1 MFENNAKNNAKTVQV
16 LVLLFAELAL
26 FSYTVFCYIKTINVF
41 FQLFI
46 YLFPFISFYEGLYFF
61 DKEFNYAQL
70 LKLFGFILIGNYG
83 EYSLIFSF
91 TFFVW
96 LWTVYKNVSAWA
108 LDYERS
114 FEYNNIKTRIALYVN
129 FVLNLFALL
138 SVIIFLKGC
147 ILDKAILFVSTFIL
161 LIIFLCQE
169 TLYRPLKN
177 KNQSY
182 EFLIYKSSVSLKYR
196 IATRYIHDLEWFIPP
211 LFGFLFLQHD
221 KLSSIVIGCCFL
233 IYSFCTIR
241 KNVKMLGKDIL
252 QEYAKVFLLIILV
265 LSFFAISHIKLP
277 NMESMTNIAPLIV
290 TFISTDLIFN
300 FTAMFILLQENYG
313 KYNSVFLLRY
323 VIGLETIIAVTV
335 VPGIMIVLFCLSIIP
350 VGYYL
355 LYSAFC
361 VAYCLASSIY
371 LLYKLKRVL
380 NDMYLLAVLMARTS
394 KDMFYYYKTNQLS
407 PNENYID
414 CVLRIITNSVAKKE
428 YDILPS
434 ILQAVLL
441 WLDENRD
448 RIEGNKGNNRFYHF
462 MNVIVD
468 SLIATNSPIIVNQY
482 AEQIYGLFDKD
493 LRKSPFQDKEI
504 DCIKTLKELHIFY
517 YSLYRLIKH
526 YIRIND
532 KDYDDVLLNLYKVYT
547 CNIKFN
553 FLQLEVS
560 ERKGVAI
567 LESEDYQNFE
577 FYYLEFYKKIIDEAI
592 ENQNLIFLKRLYL
605 FSSFYQLGDE
615 QELNNNHLKILH
627 VLTYLYSKVIK
638 QCNYEKDVLRRVLS
652 EYKLLLH
659 YLSHLKIESTL
670 AELMGN
676 VVYNSI
682 QSIYVNLLKTKCQ
695 ITIDD
700 FELLYEIYYDFD
712 KKKMQDVRYLNLFL
726 FVIVSYFE
734 YANIEK
740 EKFNINQIWE
750 KIEHL
755 GDLFSKQGKI
765 EFLNILNGK
774 KNSLGSKYPEIKK
787 NYDEYRFASEKE
799 IEAFQIAMKKYM
811 RVKNEKY

>member
-1 MFENNAKNNAKTVQV
+1 MYEYTSEVKLKQVQIILFE
-16 LVLLFAELAL
+16 LAELAL
-26 FSYTVFCYIKTINVF
+26 FSYTVFTNIKAINTS
-41 FQLFI
+41 FQLFV
-46 YLFPFISFYEGLYFF
+46 YLFPFIIFYEGLYFF
-61 DKEFNYAQL
+61 DKELNYAQL

-83 EYSLIFSF
+83 KYSLIFSF

-108 LDYERS
+108 LEYERS
-114 FEYNNIKTRIALYVN
+114 FEENNRETRIALYVN

-138 SVIIFLKGC
+138 SVTIFLKGC

-177 KNQSY
+177 KNESY
-182 EFLIYKSSVSLKYR
+182 EFLIYKSSTSLKYR

-221 KLSSIVIGCCFL
+221 KLSLIVTSCYFL

-241 KNVKMLGKDIL
+241 KNVKGLGKDIL
-252 QEYAKVFLLIILV
+252 KEYAKVFLLIILV
-265 LSFFAISHIKLP
+265 LSFFAISHIKLV

-300 FTAMFILLQENYG
+300 FTAMFILLQESYG

-323 VIGLETIIAVTV
+323 VIGLETIIAVTI
-335 VPGIMIVLFCLSIIP
+335 VPGILIVLFCLSIIP
-350 VGYYL
+350 AVYYL

-361 VAYCLASSIY
+361 VAYCLACSIY

-380 NDMYLLAVLMARTS
+380 NDMYLLAVIMARTS

-504 DCIKTLKELHIFY
+504 DYIKTLKDLHIFY

-526 YIRIND
+526 YVRAKN
-532 KDYDDVLLNLYKVYT
+532 KDFDDVLFNLYKVYT
-547 CNIKFN
+547 YNIKFN
-553 FLQLEVS
+553 FMQLEVS

-567 LESEDYQNFE
+567 LESEGYQNFE
-577 FYYLEFYKKIIDEAI
+577 FYYLEFFKKIIDEAI
-592 ENQNLIFLKRLYL
+592 ESQNLIFLKRLYL

-627 VLTYLYSKVIK
+627 VLTYLYSNVIK
-638 QCNYEKDVLRRVLS
+638 KCNYEKEVLHSVLS
-652 EYKLLLH
+652 EYKSMLY
-659 YLSHLKIESTL
+659 YLSYLKLDSTL

-676 VVYNSI
+676 VIYNSV
-682 QSIYVNLLKTKCQ
+682 QAIYVNLLQTKSQ
-695 ITIDD
+695 ITIYDL
-700 FELLYEIYYDFD
+700 ELLYETYYDFG
-712 KKKMQDVRYLNLFL
+712 KKKMQDARYLNLLL
-726 FVIVSYFE
+726 FVIASYFE
-734 YANIEK
+734 YASIEE
-740 EKFNINQIWE
+740 EKFNINLIWE
-750 KIEHL
+750 KVEHL
-755 GDLFSKQGKI
+755 GDLFSKQGKLD
-765 EFLNILNGK
+765 FLNILNEK
-774 KNSLGSKYPEIKK
+774 KVEFEKKYPVIKN
-787 NYDEYRFASEKE
+787 NYDEYRVASKKE
-799 IEAFQIAMKKYM
+799 IEAFQIAMKKYEC
-811 RVKNEKY
+811 KK

>member
-1 MFENNAKNNAKTVQV
+1 MFENIAKNNAKTILP

-26 FSYTVFCYIKTINVF
+26 FSYTVFCNIETINVF
-41 FQLFI
+41 FQLFV
-46 YLFPFISFYEGLYFF
+46 YLFPFIIFYEGLYFF
-61 DKEFNYAQL
+61 DKELNYAQL
-70 LKLFGFILIGNYG
+70 LKVFGFILIGHYG
-83 EYSLIFSF
+83 KYSLIISF

-108 LDYERS
+108 LEYERS
-114 FEYNNIKTRIALYVN
+114 FEYNNRKTRIALYVN

-147 ILDKAILFVSTFIL
+147 FLDKAILFLSTFIL

-177 KNQSY
+177 KNESY
-182 EFLIYKSSVSLKYR
+182 EFLIYKSSTSLKYR
-196 IATRYIHDLEWFIPP
+196 IATRYIHNLEWFIPP

-233 IYSFCTIR
+233 IYSFFTIR
-241 KNVKMLGKDIL
+241 KDVKGLGKDIL
-252 QEYAKVFLLIILV
+252 YEYTKTILLISLV
-265 LSFFAISHIKLP
+265 LSFFAISHIKLA

-335 VPGIMIVLFCLSIIP
+335 VPGILIVLFCLSIIP
-350 VGYYL
+350 AVYYL

-361 VAYCLASSIY
+361 VAYCLACSIY

-462 MNVIVD
+462 MDVIVD

-504 DCIKTLKELHIFY
+504 DYIKTLKDLHIFY

-526 YIRIND
+526 YVRAKN
-532 KDYDDVLLNLYKVYT
+532 KDFDDVLFNLYKVYT
-547 CNIKFN
+547 YNIKLN

-560 ERKGVAI
+560 ERQGVSI
-567 LESEDYQNFE
+567 LESKDYVDFE
-577 FYYLEFYKKIIDEAI
+577 SYYMEFYKKIIDEAI
-592 ENQNLIFLKRLYL
+592 ENENFALLNRLYL
-605 FSSFYQLGDE
+605 FTNFYQLDDKS
-615 QELNNNHLKILH
+615 ELNNNHLKILH
-627 VLTYLYSKVIK
+627 QLTHFYSKVLK
-638 QCNYEKDVLRRVLS
+638 ECNYEKECLHRVLS
-652 EYKLLLH
+652 EYKSMLH
-659 YLSHLKIESTL
+659 YLSYLKVDSTL

-676 VVYNSI
+676 VIYNSI
-682 QSIYVNLLKTKCQ
+682 QSIYVNLLQIKSQ
-695 ITIDD
+695 ITIYDL
-700 FELLYEIYYDFD
+700 ELLYETYYDFG

-726 FVIVSYFE
+726 FVIESYFE
-734 YANIEK
+734 YVKIEE
-740 EKFNINQIWE
+740 EKFNVNQIWE
-750 KIEHL
+750 KVEHL
-755 GDLFSKQGKI
+755 GDLFSKQRKFS
-765 EFLNILNGK
+765 FLNVLNEK
-774 KNSLGSKYPEIKK
+774 KVEFEKKYPVIKN
-787 NYDEYRFASEKE
+787 NYYEYRVASEKE
-799 IEAFQIAMKKYM
+799 IEAFQIAMKKYE
-811 RVKNEKY
+811 N